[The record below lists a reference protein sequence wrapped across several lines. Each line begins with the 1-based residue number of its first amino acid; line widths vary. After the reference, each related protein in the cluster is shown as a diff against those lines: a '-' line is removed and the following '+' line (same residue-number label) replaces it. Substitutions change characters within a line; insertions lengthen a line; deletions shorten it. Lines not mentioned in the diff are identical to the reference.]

1 MSDEFEK
8 LKGYLSYHSFIKEVV
23 VKDGKVYFSTN
34 LEFSDPIV
42 FINRFS
48 YLDISYNNEMF
59 CIENKEF
66 DLLQA
71 SAELEKFLVA

>member
-1 MSDEFEK
+1 MSEEFEK
-8 LKGYLSYHSFIKEVV
+8 LRGYLSYHSFIKEVMV
-23 VKDGKVYFSTN
+23 IDGTVYFSTN

>member
-1 MSDEFEK
+1 MSEEFEK
-8 LKGYLSYHSFIKEVV
+8 LRGYLSYHSFIKEVMV
-23 VKDGKVYFSTN
+23 IDGKVYFSTN

>member
-23 VKDGKVYFSTN
+23 VKDGKVYFSTI
-34 LEFSDPIV
+34 LEFSDPV
-42 FINRFS
+42 AFTNRFS
-48 YLDISYNNEMF
+48 YLDISYKNEMF

>member
-1 MSDEFEK
+1 MSEK
-8 LKGYLSYHSFIKEVV
+8 LRGYLSYHSFIKEVMV
-23 VKDGKVYFSTN
+23 IDGKVYFSTN

>member
-8 LKGYLSYHSFIKEVV
+8 LSGYLSYHSFIKEVT

-34 LEFSDPIV
+34 LEFSDPVV
-42 FINRFS
+42 FTNRFS
-48 YLDISYNNEMF
+48 YLNISCNNEMF
-59 CIENKEF
+59 CIENKEI